1 MTDLTDALD
10 RILAWIQNHKPEY
23 ISRFLPG
30 LSLDELQTKLKRF
43 PHHLSQELY
52 TLYQWH
58 NGIRNDNW
66 ECGIFISH
74 VFLDIDYALKR
85 ATEGYINHPS
95 QIHSRERQYLP
106 TYLFP
111 FCGFEGEH
119 FVVEGMDCEAE
130 SSPVYFMD
138 QLGGVHL
145 AFTSL
150 TTMMLALAECYET
163 GLYEIS
169 EEGLIEI
176 TDEEAFGAVR
186 LAYNPGTVPRLYDEG
201 C

>member
-1 MTDLTDALD
+1 MNDLTDALD
-10 RILAWIQNHKPEY
+10 RILAWIQEHKPEY
-23 ISRFLPG
+23 VSRFLPG
-30 LSLDELQTKLKRF
+30 LSLDELKTKLKPF
-43 PHHLSQELY
+43 PCHLPQELY

-58 NGIRNDNW
+58 NGISNDNW
-66 ECGIFISH
+66 ECGIFINH
-74 VFLDIDYALKR
+74 VFLDIDYALDQ
-85 ATEGYINHPS
+85 AMEGYINDPF
-95 QIHSRERQYLP
+95 QIDDRVEEDLP
-106 TYLFP
+106 TYVFP

-119 FVVEGMDCEAE
+119 FVVEGTDFESD

-138 QLGGVHL
+138 QLGKIHL

-176 TDEEAFGAVR
+176 VDEEAFGAVR
-186 LAYNPGTVPRLYDEG
+186 LAYNPGTVPRIYDEG